1 MACFKVVDY
10 SPRFMAVDLTRQLH
24 PGTFEFALHYL
35 FEHELDLSEIESRYC
50 NDEVGASAYE
60 PRILLKI
67 VLLAY
72 ARGILS
78 SRGMEAACRDNVQF
92 SALSGDSQPDHS
104 TLARFVSELGDA
116 AGEVFTQVLLIC
128 DRQGLIGREMFTID
142 GVKLASNASKAKS
155 GKRKDFVRQANKMHQ
170 SVELL
175 LRKHRDNDATGAEAG
190 LREREQR
197 QIARLRRDACELEQW
212 LEQHREERKSAKGK
226 PRLSNRT
233 DNESAKMAT
242 GKGVVQGYSGVAA
255 VDAKH
260 QVVVHAQAHGS
271 GSEQEVLPGMLDGL
285 AQLRADETIIAA
297 DSGYYSEANLKD
309 LESRGI
315 EAYIPDNGYRKRD
328 IRYEGQEQHRAKP
341 EALWDKSEKDK
352 TKARLFGPRDFQVA
366 ADFSH
371 LICPAGKR
379 LYRNGGN
386 CNKQGLRA
394 IQFSAAQRDCEKCPL
409 RGQCLRHPQR
419 SKRRQVA
426 IFVGKHAKAR
436 EKASDRMKRKIDSE
450 AGREMITRR
459 FATVEPVFGNV
470 RANKKMNRFTL
481 RGEIKVDGQWKLYCM
496 VQNIEKLAHNG
507 YAQ

>member
-1 MACFKVVDY
+1 MGRFKVVDY
-10 SPRFMAVDLTRQLH
+10 SARFLPVDLSRQLL
-24 PGTFEFALHYL
+24 PGTFEFALHHL
-35 FEHELDLSEIESRYC
+35 LEHELDLSEIESRYC

-67 VLLAY
+67 VLLGY

-78 SRGMEAACRDNVQF
+78 SRAMEAACRDNVQF
-92 SALSGDSQPDHS
+92 IALSGDAQPDHS
-104 TLARFVSELGDA
+104 TLARFVSELGEA
-116 AGEVFTQVLLIC
+116 AGKIFTRVLLIC
-128 DRQGLIGREMFTID
+128 DRQGLIGREMFAID
-142 GVKLASNASKAKS
+142 GVKLPSNASKAKS

-170 SVELL
+170 AVERL
-175 LRKHRDNDATGAEAG
+175 LRKHRDSDAIDAEPQ
-190 LREREQR
+190 LRAREQR
-197 QIARLRRDACELEQW
+197 HIKRLRREACELEQW

-242 GKGVVQGYSGVAA
+242 GKGVVQGYTGVAG
-255 VDAKH
+255 VDEKH
-260 QVVVHAQAHGS
+260 QVVVHAQAYGS

-285 AQLRADETIIAA
+285 ERLRAPDTILTA
-297 DSGYYSEANLKD
+297 DSGYYSEANLKQ
-309 LESRGI
+309 LESRDIDG
-315 EAYIPDNGYRKRD
+315 YIPDPNYRKRD
-328 IRYEGQEQHRAKP
+328 PRYEGQEQHRGKP
-341 EALWDKSEKDK
+341 DALWDKSTKDK
-352 TKARLFGPRDFQVA
+352 TKMRLFGPGDFQVA
-366 ADFSH
+366 ADFGH
-371 LICPAGKR
+371 VICPAGKR

-394 IQFSAAQRDCEKCPL
+394 IQFSAAQRDCGKCPL
-409 RGQCLRHPQR
+409 RAQCLRHPQR

-426 IFVGKHAKAR
+426 IFLGKHASAK

-450 AGREMITRR
+450 RGREMITRR

-481 RGEIKVDGQWKLYCM
+481 RGEQKVDGQWKLYCM

-507 YAQ
+507 YGR